1 MDEDFEDARLWKILG
16 EVRPVSVSPYF
27 SRRVMREIRV
37 SPARAVLPPIFL
49 RWLAAGAFAVLA
61 AGFFLSIE
69 PPVPG
74 SFVRSEEFL
83 ETFDHLAGIDLL
95 VVAADLSPAE
105 YSRGL

>member
-1 MDEDFEDARLWKILG
+1 MDEDFEDVRLWKILG
-16 EVRPVSVSPYF
+16 VVRPVSVSPYF

-37 SPARAVLPPIFL
+37 SPARPVLPPIFL

-69 PPVPG
+69 PAVPG

-83 ETFDHLAGIDLL
+83 ETFDQLAGIDVL